1 MKDHPLIDLMPP
13 TLPCWFS
20 ELHPDRV
27 FNCTL
32 FPCAAR
38 RSRCETAPPQSC
50 VFSVSAFQ
58 TPGFRD
64 VFPTPPLLLH
74 VPFGGHTKG
83 GTSKSF

>member
-38 RSRCETAPPQSC
+38 RSRCETAPAQSC

-64 VFPTPPLLLH
+64 VFPTPPLLLR